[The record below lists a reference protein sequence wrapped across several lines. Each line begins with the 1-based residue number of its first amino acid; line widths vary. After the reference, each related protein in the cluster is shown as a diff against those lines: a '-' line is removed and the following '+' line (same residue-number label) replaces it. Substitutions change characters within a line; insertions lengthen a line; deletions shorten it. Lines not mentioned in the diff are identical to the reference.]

1 MIPTDQERQN
11 MFPQNYL
18 INYSSLDRDQDK
30 IIQQG
35 SFVQWQAQEDDDT
48 ESPHFFGG
56 KIAGYSNFNDSSFE
70 FQQEEANQNKLI
82 KPIQVKDGRQYTENY
97 NFKSESAERLQ
108 NYAQTNTLKKL
119 GNLLDSIENMNNS
132 MNTSKRG
139 SKLLSR
145 VTNRS
150 AKSQEKD
157 LQLKRE
163 RSSYCETKNSFCQS
177 ETIKVQDVINSQK
190 DDNSFINFN
199 HKQKK
204 DNQNS
209 LIISN
214 ILQPSNENNPTQI
227 QTGKVNKLL
236 KLLRNEK
243 FNKSNGKQNIENK
256 MSDLQLGNSELNSK
270 KNHSQKYLNKTSL
283 KHIEYPIHLN
293 SVNEQVNQNTLNN
306 SQQKLQESMISNG
319 SQVNNQT
326 FQTRYQLYRNEIM
339 EKNQMKNNILSSK
352 TAFNICEQYLKKRQ
366 SLLQQKMPSVS
377 QCNNS
382 SANNN
387 TQHVR
392 NRTNSYFEEKIYNFI
407 QNYQKKNNNRYF
419 EIMSFLFDKYTS
431 ETNYNQKLK
440 HKQSLMQYYNIL
452 KQQRDFVPQI
462 TNKLTPGERELSN
475 QNQMNEHLQKI
486 LQQEKLKVDLIKKV
500 QSQQIVKLNISN
512 QLPSLTYHIKS
523 NLNNSAIVAKPK
535 KKILIASQS
544 SPEKKFRSISQYL
557 QSSESEQTF
566 DTNLALDASQ
576 HHYFPKNILS
586 KIPSKNNFELIY
598 KTPKSQSVEK
608 LQQIQQNSQNLIQN
622 SYKNHL
628 DQRKIIQ
635 TVKLPVNFFKTKQI
649 MSSSDIKSQK
659 NEYPKDLIKLSSH
672 VFKQIQSKVHQDQQK
687 TLQNIQP
694 INQNSAFILNNNNN
708 YN

>member
-1 MIPTDQERQN
+1 MISTDQERQN
-11 MFPQNYL
+11 IFPQNYL

-35 SFVQWQAQEDDDT
+35 SFVQWQAQEEDDT

-56 KIAGYSNFNDSSFE
+56 KIAGYNNFNDTSYE
-70 FQQEEANQNKLI
+70 FQEEDMHQNKLI
-82 KPIQVKDGRQYTENY
+82 KPIQIKDGRQYTENY
-97 NFKSESAERLQ
+97 NFKSESAERFQ

-132 MNTSKRG
+132 INTSKRG
-139 SKLLSR
+139 SKLASR
-145 VTNRS
+145 ATNRS
-150 AKSQEKD
+150 AKSHEKE
-157 LQLKRE
+157 LQFNRQ

-177 ETIKVQDVINSQK
+177 EIIKVQDVINSQK
-190 DDNSFINFN
+190 DENSFTNCN
-199 HKQKK
+199 NKQKE

-209 LIISN
+209 LKFSK

-227 QTGKVNKLL
+227 QIGKANKLL
-236 KLLRNEK
+236 KLLRNDK
-243 FNKSNGKQNIENK
+243 LNKNDGKQNIENK
-256 MSDLQLGNSELNSK
+256 MNDLQIGNSSLNP
-270 KNHSQKYLNKTSL
+270 KNSHSQKYINKTSL
-283 KHIEYPIHLN
+283 RHIEYPIHLN
-293 SVNEQVNQNTLNN
+293 SVNEQVNQSTLNN
-306 SQQKLQESMISNG
+306 SQQKLQESTISNG
-319 SQVNNQT
+319 SLVNNQT
-326 FQTRYQLYRNEIM
+326 YQSRYQLYRNEIM

-366 SLLQQKMPSVS
+366 SLLQQKIPPVS
-377 QCNNS
+377 QTNNIS
-382 SANNN
+382 INNNNN
-387 TQHVR
+387 TQHSR
-392 NRTNSYFEEKIYNFI
+392 NRSNSYFEEKIYNFI
-407 QNYQKKNNNRYF
+407 QNYQKKTNNRYF
-419 EIMSFLFDKYTS
+419 EIMSFLFEKYTS

-452 KQQRDFVPQI
+452 KQQRDFIPQVS
-462 TNKLTPGERELSN
+462 NKITPGERELSN

-486 LQQEKLKVDLIKKV
+486 LQKEKLKVDLIKKV

-523 NLNNSAIVAKPK
+523 NLNNSVIVAKPK
-535 KKILIASQS
+535 KKLLIASQS

-566 DTNLALDASQ
+566 DTNLDASQ
-576 HHYFPKNILS
+576 HHYFPNNVLS

-628 DQRKIIQ
+628 DQRKNIQ
-635 TVKLPVNFFKTKQI
+635 TVKLPVNFFKNKQFI
-649 MSSSDIKSQK
+649 SSSEIKNQK
-659 NEYPKDLIKLSSH
+659 NEYPKDLIKLSSY
-672 VFKQIQSKVHQDQQK
+672 VFKQIQSKVHHDQQK
-687 TLQNIQP
+687 ILQNV
-694 INQNSAFILNNNNN
+694 
-708 YN
+708 

>member
-1 MIPTDQERQN
+1 MISTDQETQN
-11 MFPQNYL
+11 IFPSNYL

-56 KIAGYSNFNDSSFE
+56 KIAGYNNFNDTSYE
-70 FQQEEANQNKLI
+70 FQQDEIHQNKLI
-82 KPIQVKDGRQYTENY
+82 KPIQIKDGTQNTENY

-132 MNTSKRG
+132 INTSKRG
-139 SKLLSR
+139 SKLASR

-150 AKSQEKD
+150 TKSQEKEF
-157 LQLKRE
+157 QLKRD

-177 ETIKVQDVINSQK
+177 DIIKVQDVINSQK
-190 DDNSFINFN
+190 DENLFTNYI
-199 HKQKK
+199 HKQKE
-204 DNQNS
+204 DNQNTLKFS
-209 LIISN
+209 K
-214 ILQPSNENNPTQI
+214 ILQPNNENNPTQVQI
-227 QTGKVNKLL
+227 GKANKIL

-243 FNKSNGKQNIENK
+243 LSKSNRKQNIENK
-256 MSDLQLGNSELNSK
+256 IKELQIGNSQLNSK
-270 KNHSQKYLNKTSL
+270 NNYSQKYINKTSL
-283 KHIEYPIHLN
+283 RHIEYPIHLN
-293 SVNEQVNQNTLNN
+293 SVNEQVNQSTLSN
-306 SQQKLQESMISNG
+306 SQQKLQESTISNG
-319 SQVNNQT
+319 SHTNNQIY
-326 FQTRYQLYRNEIM
+326 QSRYQIYRNEIM
-339 EKNQMKNNILSSK
+339 EKNQMKNNILSNK

-366 SLLQQKMPSVS
+366 SLLYQKMPQIS

-382 SANNN
+382 SINNN
-387 TQHVR
+387 TQPGR
-392 NRTNSYFEEKIYNFI
+392 NRSNSYFEEKIYNFI
-407 QNYQKKNNNRYF
+407 QNYQKKNSNRYF
-419 EIMSFLFDKYTS
+419 EIMSFLFEKYTS

-452 KQQRDFVPQI
+452 KQQRDFVPQVS
-462 TNKLTPGERELSN
+462 NKLTPGERELSN

-486 LQQEKLKVDLIKKV
+486 LQKEKLKVDLMKKV
-500 QSQQIVKLNISN
+500 QSQQIFKLNISN

-523 NLNNSAIVAKPK
+523 NLNNSVIVAKPK
-535 KKILIASQS
+535 KKLLIASQS

-566 DTNLALDASQ
+566 HTNLALDASQ
-576 HHYFPKNILS
+576 HDYFPNNILS

-598 KTPKSQSVEK
+598 KTPKSQSIEK
-608 LQQIQQNSQNLIQN
+608 LQQIQQNSQKLISN

-628 DQRKIIQ
+628 QQRKNIQ
-635 TVKLPVNFFKTKQI
+635 TVKLPVNFFKNKQFI
-649 MSSSDIKSQK
+649 SSSDIKNQK
-659 NEYPKDLIKLSSH
+659 NEYPKDLIKISSH

-687 TLQNIQP
+687 YIQNI
-694 INQNSAFILNNNNN
+694 
-708 YN
+708 